1 MPTRDRIFEMRLHDG
16 VCLSCGFLFARRVP
30 PDGFLA
36 EYYRDAHTRDSCFAN
51 LSDDYDRDYRR
62 TVLRTHL
69 PPPASVLELGA
80 GTGEFS
86 ALLGDDGYVATP
98 VDLTGGRVP
107 ITRRPRSRP
116 MRDVGSGPSHD
127 AVLGYFVLEHVT
139 RPRAWLSAA
148 RRRLRP
154 GGFLV
159 IEVPN
164 FVRHPGMS
172 LTEEHMLHFAPEHLR
187 ALVAGA
193 GFETV
198 VLDGSHASRFFG
210 MTIVARKLRER
221 ARAKLPTPRARSKL
235 VERTISTY
243 RDHERERSAV
253 DARLLAVTRSVL
265 ERVGAAQVFVW
276 GANEY
281 ATAIGRALAESGY
294 AAAVPVDSA
303 TTKIGTA
310 QEGFFH
316 PIAAPDF
323 PRVCG
328 RHRIFVL
335 CSKTWNAD
343 IKSSID
349 RMALENVSVIDAVG
363 RDA

>member
-1 MPTRDRIFEMRLHDG
+1 MRLHDG

-62 TVLRTHL
+62 TVLRAQL
-69 PPPASVLELGA
+69 PPPASVLEWGA

-86 ALLGDDGYVATP
+86 ALLGDDGYAATP
-98 VDLTGGRVP
+98 VDLTGDRGP
-107 ITRRPRSRP
+107 MMLGSRSRR
-116 MRDVGSGPSHD
+116 MRDIGSGPAHD
-127 AVLGYFVLEHVT
+127 AVLGYFVLEHVP

-154 GGFLV
+154 GGLLV

-164 FVRHPGMS
+164 FIRHPGMS
-172 LTEEHMLHFAPEHLR
+172 LTDEHMLHFAPEHLR

-198 VLDGSHASRFFG
+198 MLDGNHASRFFG

-221 ARAKLPTPRARSKL
+221 TRAKLPAPRERSKL
-235 VERTISTY
+235 VERTISAY
-243 RDHERERSAV
+243 RNHERGRSAI
-253 DARLLAVTRSVL
+253 DARLLAVTRNVL
-265 ERVGAAQVFVW
+265 ERVGTGPAGAAQVFVW

-281 ATAIGRALAESGY
+281 ATAIGRALAEAGY

-303 TTKIGTA
+303 RTKIGTA
-310 QEGFFH
+310 HEGFVH

-323 PRVCG
+323 PRASG

-343 IKSSID
+343 IESSID
-349 RMALENVSVIDAVG
+349 RMGLENVSVIDAVG